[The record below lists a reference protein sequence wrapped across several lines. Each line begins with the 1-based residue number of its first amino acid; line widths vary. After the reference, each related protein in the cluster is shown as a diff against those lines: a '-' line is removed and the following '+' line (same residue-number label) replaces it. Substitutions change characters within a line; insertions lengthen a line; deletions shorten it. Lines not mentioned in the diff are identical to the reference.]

1 MAKRM
6 NMLYVGGIDDTVSED
21 VLHAAFIPFGELKSI
36 QIPKDYKQSKYKKV
50 HEDKFYVLSF
60 VNY

>member
-36 QIPKDYKQSKYKKV
+36 QIPKDYKQSKYKGA
-50 HEDKFYVLSF
+50 
-60 VNY
+60 

>member
-36 QIPKDYKQSKYKKV
+36 QIPKDYKLSKYKMHKD
-50 HEDKFYVLSF
+50 EFYVLSF